1 MRWTYGIGR
10 LAGLDIRVHVTFPI
24 LIGWVAL
31 SAWAAE
37 PSAANVL
44 AEVSAVLLLFAGVV
58 LHEMGHALTARRR
71 GIGTR
76 DITLLPIGGV
86 ARLERMPERPRDEI
100 VIAIAGPAV
109 SFGIAAVLG
118 ALVVARGGSLSP
130 EVAFGSEGSI
140 LQRAAAQNLMLGLF
154 NLLPAFPMDGGRVLR
169 AALGTRLGLLRA
181 TRIAAG
187 IGRVLA
193 VALAV
198 VGLAGNPFFMILA
211 LFLWIGGGLELA
223 DLETRQ
229 LIGDLPASAAM
240 VTNFASL
247 GPGDPLERAVALTL
261 AGSQRHYPVMDGD
274 RLIGILTQAGLLSG
288 LADRGGHSA
297 VADSMVEPPQL
308 IGPDEPLAGVF
319 ARLQALPEGVAP
331 VGYGSGIIGLID
343 RDNLIDLLRIRGA
356 VARRVGSVTG
366 TPPPRP

>member
-10 LAGLDIRVHVTFPI
+10 LAGLDIRIHVTFPI

-109 SFGIAAVLG
+109 SFAIAGILGAVIAAG
-118 ALVVARGGSLSP
+118 GGSLSP
-130 EVAFGSEGSI
+130 AVAFGPDGSI
-140 LQRAAAQNLMLGLF
+140 LQRVAAQNLILGLF

-169 AALGTRLGLLRA
+169 AALGARIGLLKA

-187 IGRVLA
+187 IGRMLA
-193 VALAV
+193 VGLAF
-198 VGLAGNPFFMILA
+198 VGLAGNPFLMILA

-247 GPGDPLERAVALTL
+247 SRTDPLERAVELTL
-261 AGSQRHYPVMDGD
+261 AGSQRHYPVMEGD

-288 LADRGGHSA
+288 LAARGGNSP
-297 VADSMVEPPQL
+297 VADSMVAPPEL
-308 IGPDEPLAGVF
+308 IGPTDALAGVF
-319 ARLQALPEGVAP
+319 ARLQSLPEGVAP
-331 VGYGSGIIGLID
+331 VGYGNGITGLID
-343 RDNLIDLLRIRGA
+343 RDNLIDLLKIRGA
-356 VARRVGSVTG
+356 VARRAETVTG
-366 TPPPRP
+366 APRPRP